1 MILQCSRKLCQKNP
15 RPYGLLLEWFVSCSS
30 QLSLWDPVWC
40 IITMR
45 KKMRNGRENS
55 WKRDSSKL
63 MKNIK
68 LIEDILC
75 LQLTTMKPSMNWKIL
90 LQLIQISKRTLM
102 VKLLEVNPFTWNQL
116 LPVDLEHLKECKE
129 QTTQIV
135 NIKLSW
141 RQCQILCQMLSQIMV
156 SPLSILKSN
165 WSKRKKAV
173 LVIPNRT
180 MINTEE
186 DMQLMMMSI
195 TTILMLESMLKEM
208 STFKIKMDTLL
219 LSKMEPEEH
228 RLTEVSLLILEL
240 WVVKWNLMMLNLM
253 LMEVIMVLVQ
263 LTETKMR
270 IWKAILKNMSLQ
282 IILNL

>member
-1 MILQCSRKLCQKNP
+1 M
-15 RPYGLLLEWFVSCSS
+15 
-30 QLSLWDPVWC
+30 
-40 IITMR
+40 
-45 KKMRNGRENS
+45 
-55 WKRDSSKL
+55 
-63 MKNIK
+63 
-68 LIEDILC
+68 
-75 LQLTTMKPSMNWKIL
+75 
-90 LQLIQISKRTLM
+90 
-102 VKLLEVNPFTWNQL
+102 
-116 LPVDLEHLKECKE
+116 
-129 QTTQIV
+129 
-135 NIKLSW
+135 
-141 RQCQILCQMLSQIMV
+141 
-156 SPLSILKSN
+156 
-165 WSKRKKAV
+165 KAV
-173 LVIPNRT
+173 LVKSSRT
-180 MINTEE
+180 MINTGE

-282 IILNL
+282 IILNLSLVLHMLIQQFQGLM

>member
-1 MILQCSRKLCQKNP
+1 M
-15 RPYGLLLEWFVSCSS
+15 
-30 QLSLWDPVWC
+30 
-40 IITMR
+40 
-45 KKMRNGRENS
+45 
-55 WKRDSSKL
+55 
-63 MKNIK
+63 
-68 LIEDILC
+68 
-75 LQLTTMKPSMNWKIL
+75 
-90 LQLIQISKRTLM
+90 
-102 VKLLEVNPFTWNQL
+102 
-116 LPVDLEHLKECKE
+116 
-129 QTTQIV
+129 
-135 NIKLSW
+135 
-141 RQCQILCQMLSQIMV
+141 
-156 SPLSILKSN
+156 
-165 WSKRKKAV
+165 
-173 LVIPNRT
+173 IPNRT

-282 IILNL
+282 IILNLSLVLHMLIQQFQGLM